1 MRVIA
6 VAVLVSLFAGVLLQG
21 CSFIE
26 GGPVPC
32 LDVRLQVCP
41 VKNEPL
47 SRQSSTR

>member
-1 MRVIA
+1 MRLIT
-6 VAVLVSLFAGVLLQG
+6 LFYSISLFAGVLLPG

-41 VKNEPL
+41 VKSEPL

>member
-1 MRVIA
+1 MRVIIITS
-6 VAVLVSLFAGVLLQG
+6 LLLMPVSLLQG

-41 VKNEPL
+41 VKAEPL